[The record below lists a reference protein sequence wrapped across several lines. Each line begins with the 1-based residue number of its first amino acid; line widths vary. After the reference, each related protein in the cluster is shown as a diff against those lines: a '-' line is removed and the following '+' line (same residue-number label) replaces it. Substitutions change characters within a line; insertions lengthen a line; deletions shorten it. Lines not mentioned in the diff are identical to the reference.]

1 MTRYF
6 FDTWDD
12 DLFIEDDEG
21 FEMPSLEA
29 VRIEAS
35 RTLAELARDV
45 IPRSIKRTLIVKART
60 ADRSVLEARL
70 VFEAFVLAGE

>member
-12 DLFIEDDEG
+12 DLFIQDDEG
-21 FEMPSLEA
+21 FEMPNLEA

-35 RTLAELARDV
+35 RTLGELARDV
-45 IPRSIKRTLIVKART
+45 IPHSVKRTLLVKART
-60 ADRSVLEARL
+60 ADRLVLEARL
-70 VFEAFVLAGE
+70 VFEGILVPG